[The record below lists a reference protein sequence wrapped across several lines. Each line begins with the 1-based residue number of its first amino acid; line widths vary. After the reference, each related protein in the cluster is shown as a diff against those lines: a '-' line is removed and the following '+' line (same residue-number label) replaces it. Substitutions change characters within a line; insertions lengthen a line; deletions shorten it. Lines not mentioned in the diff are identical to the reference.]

1 MLIFDGSIEEVVS
14 DVRVV
19 LIAVGNN
26 ATQVG
31 AAVCCVGASSIC
43 RAVTCYVTTEA
54 MQRDIDTRVIG

>member
-1 MLIFDGSIEEVVS
+1 MLIFDGSIEEAVS

-43 RAVTCYVTTEA
+43 HAVTCYVTTEA
-54 MQRDIDTRVIG
+54 K